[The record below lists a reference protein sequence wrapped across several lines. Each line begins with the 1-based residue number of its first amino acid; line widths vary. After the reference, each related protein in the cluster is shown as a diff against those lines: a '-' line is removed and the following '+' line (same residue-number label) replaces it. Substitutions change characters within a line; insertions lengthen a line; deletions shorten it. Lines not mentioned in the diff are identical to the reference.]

1 MEAQRRSRGQRWNL
15 ITCIFCI
22 KQTNEFAL
30 TSSMPGVIAQT
41 IYLFSK
47 ANKVPFVLICSNLCS
62 LAMFSYSPVFAQ
74 FWPFCTRGR
83 MPGTPLSWWSA
94 WCGRGPRPRV
104 ISPISQQT
112 YCIDKYQ
119 SQISDETWLAT
130 FTASRGSG
138 RPASLPRVWLPLQ
151 TRPRPRL
158 PHRWET
164 HKHTTQY
171 DRKGAFAETSL
182 YNLSFI
188 FRLKTQNILFFTSH
202 PKSLHRHPDGGTSEP
217 L

>member
-62 LAMFSYSPVFAQ
+62 LAMISYSPVFAQ

-83 MPGTPLSWWSA
+83 MTGNPPELMIGVVRSWPEATCDKPDKPTNILYRQIPITDLRWDVARHLYGEPRLRPPGLPA
-94 WCGRGPRPRV
+94 PRV
-104 ISPISQQT
+104 IAPP
-112 YCIDKYQ
+112 D
-119 SQISDETWLAT
+119 
-130 FTASRGSG
+130 
-138 RPASLPRVWLPLQ
+138 PAP
-151 TRPRPRL
+151 T
-158 PHRWET
+158 
-164 HKHTTQY
+164 
-171 DRKGAFAETSL
+171 
-182 YNLSFI
+182 
-188 FRLKTQNILFFTSH
+188 
-202 PKSLHRHPDGGTSEP
+202 
-217 L
+217 